1 LNTCNTGCINR
12 CKISYICNQT
22 TLYERVS
29 TWKKKF
35 LGVPST
41 ASSKPVITCGRAISG
56 LRRSEINVLERRR
69 HSPVLFISKVSA
81 ERRPLVLILHK
92 SLDNLRTKT
101 EASAY
106 Y

>member
-1 LNTCNTGCINR
+1 MVR
-12 CKISYICNQT
+12 PSNQAA
-22 TLYERVS
+22 LYERVS

-35 LGVPST
+35 L

-56 LRRSEINVLERRR
+56 LRRSEINVLERR
-69 HSPVLFISKVSA
+69 HSPVLFISKGSA

-101 EASAY
+101 EAS
-106 Y
+106 